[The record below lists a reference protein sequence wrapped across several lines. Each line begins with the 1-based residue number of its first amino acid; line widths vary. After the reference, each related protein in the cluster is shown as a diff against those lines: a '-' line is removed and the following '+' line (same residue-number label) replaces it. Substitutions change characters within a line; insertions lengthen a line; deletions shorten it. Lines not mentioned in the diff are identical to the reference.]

1 MFILS
6 DLNLETLEFNYVY
19 FNLCQQEPKTY
30 QKSLEGFN
38 LWVSEFKFIKNNK
51 INDLKTYF
59 YPIFRVKWFKKRDE
73 KVTRFDVYT

>member
-51 INDLKTYF
+51 IND
-59 YPIFRVKWFKKRDE
+59 
-73 KVTRFDVYT
+73 